1 MVLRP
6 YDPQRGQPESGLRSC
21 AMRRLG
27 LVAIS
32 SALAA
37 LPLVV
42 AACGPDTSGADL
54 LPPILTTTTTTT
66 IATTTTEYVPFI
78 YVIQSGDQLGN
89 IATSFGV
96 DMAELM
102 ALNDISDPNNIQAG
116 QNLEIPPATV
126 ANIVDTLP
134 AP

>member
-1 MVLRP
+1 
-6 YDPQRGQPESGLRSC
+6 
-21 AMRRLG
+21 MRRLG

-32 SALAA
+32 GALAA
-37 LPLVV
+37 VPLVV

-89 IATSFGV
+89 IASSFGV
-96 DMAELM
+96 DMAALM
-102 ALNDISDPNNIQAG
+102 EMNGISDPDNIQAG
-116 QNLEIPPATV
+116 QKLEIPPATV
-126 ANIVDTLP
+126 ANVVDTLP
-134 AP
+134 SP

>member
-1 MVLRP
+1 
-6 YDPQRGQPESGLRSC
+6 
-21 AMRRLG
+21 MRRVG
-27 LVAIS
+27 LVTIS
-32 SALAA
+32 GVLAA
-37 LPLVV
+37 IPLLV
-42 AACGPDTSGADL
+42 AACGPDTSGAEL

-96 DMAELM
+96 DMNVLM

-116 QNLEIPPATV
+116 QRLEIPPATV
-126 ANIVDTLP
+126 ANVVDTLP
-134 AP
+134 

>member
-1 MVLRP
+1 
-6 YDPQRGQPESGLRSC
+6 
-21 AMRRLG
+21 MRRLG
-27 LVAIS
+27 LVAITG
-32 SALAA
+32 ALAA

>member
-1 MVLRP
+1 
-6 YDPQRGQPESGLRSC
+6 
-21 AMRRLG
+21 MRRLG

-37 LPLVV
+37 VPLVV
-42 AACGPDTSGADL
+42 TACGPDTSGADM
-54 LPPILTTTTTTT
+54 LPPILTTTPTTT
-66 IATTTTEYVPFI
+66 IATTTTEYVPFV

-96 DMAELM
+96 DMAALM

-116 QNLEIPPATV
+116 QRLEIPQATV
-126 ANIVDTLP
+126 ANVVDTLP
-134 AP
+134 

>member
-1 MVLRP
+1 
-6 YDPQRGQPESGLRSC
+6 
-21 AMRRLG
+21 MRRLG

-37 LPLVV
+37 VPLVV
-42 AACGPDTSGADL
+42 AACGPDTSGADM
-54 LPPILTTTTTTT
+54 LPPIL
-66 IATTTTEYVPFI
+66 TTTTEYVPFI

-102 ALNDISDPNNIQAG
+102 ELNGISDPNNIQAG